1 MPDKL
6 PSRRTILIVEDDQEL
21 RDMLKL
27 ALSLEGANV
36 VTAANGAAALEAA
49 LAHRPD
55 LIVLDLMMPVMSG
68 EDFRRAQLANSA
80 IAHIPVVVVSA
91 HPQIATIAERIA
103 AAGYC
108 PKPLDI
114 DQFWPYVRERLIA

>member
-1 MPDKL
+1 MPDTT
-6 PSRRTILIVEDDQEL
+6 SHRRTILIVEDDQEL
-21 RDMLKL
+21 RDMLAL

-36 VTAANGAAALEAA
+36 VTAANGAVALDAA

-68 EDFRRAQLANSA
+68 EDFRRAQLANA
-80 IAHIPVVVVSA
+80 TIAHIPVVVVSA

-103 AAGYC
+103 AAGYRA
-108 PKPLDI
+108 KPLDI
-114 DQFWPYVRERLIA
+114 DGFWPYVRERLIA

>member
-1 MPDKL
+1 
-6 PSRRTILIVEDDQEL
+6 
-21 RDMLKL
+21 MLAL

-36 VTAANGAAALEAA
+36 VTAANGAVALDAA

-68 EDFRRAQLANSA
+68 EDFRRAQLANA
-80 IAHIPVVVVSA
+80 TIAHIPVVVVSA

-103 AAGYC
+103 AAGYRA
-108 PKPLDI
+108 KPLDI
-114 DQFWPYVRERLIA
+114 DGFWPYVRERLIA